1 MTRLLLLED
10 EPRIAAFVER
20 GLKAEGYDV
29 TAVATGADA
38 IATGL
43 QGDHDI
49 IVLDVMLPDMSGMD
63 VCKRLREGGVAVP
76 IMMLTAR
83 DAPEDIVEGLARGAD
98 DYLAKPFPFDVLLAR
113 LSALLR
119 RGATMSGTAFAE
131 TKSVG
136 ALKLDRG
143 RREGRIAGKAIDLTR
158 LEFDI
163 LWFFASD
170 PSRVHSRE
178 RILSAAWGADAD
190 PMTNVVDVYI
200 ARLRK
205 KLDQMGGPKI
215 TTVRGIGYRMAEIS
229 DESGQFR

>member
-20 GLKAEGYDV
+20 GLRAEGYDV
-29 TAVATGADA
+29 TAVGTGAGA
-38 IATGL
+38 IEAGL
-43 QGDHDI
+43 QGNHDI
-49 IVLDVMLPDMSGMD
+49 IILDVMLPDTSGMD

-76 IMMLTAR
+76 ILMLTAR
-83 DAPEDIVEGLARGAD
+83 DAPEDVVEGLSVGAD

-119 RGATMSGTAFAE
+119 RGAATGDNASAQVKTIGP
-131 TKSVG
+131 
-136 ALKLDRG
+136 LNLDRG
-143 RREGRIAGKAIDLTR
+143 RREGRIAGKTVDLTR

-163 LWFFASD
+163 LWFLTSD
-170 PSRVHSRE
+170 TSRVHSRE

-200 ARLRK
+200 GRLRK

-215 TTVRGIGYRMAEIS
+215 TTVRGIGYRITENSQASRE
-229 DESGQFR
+229 FR

>member
-10 EPRIAAFVER
+10 EPRIAAFVQR

-29 TAVATGADA
+29 TTVGTGAAA
-38 IATGL
+38 IETGL
-43 QGDHDI
+43 EGDHDI
-49 IVLDVMLPDMSGMD
+49 IILDVMLPDMSGMD

-76 IMMLTAR
+76 ILMLTAR
-83 DAPEDIVEGLARGAD
+83 DAPEDVVEGLSRGAD

-119 RGATMSGTAFAE
+119 RGAATGDIASLQI
-131 TKSVG
+131 KSVG
-136 ALKLDRG
+136 PLKLDRG
-143 RREGRIAGKAIDLTR
+143 RREGRIAGKTIDLTR
-158 LEFDI
+158 LDFEI
-163 LWFFASD
+163 LWFLASD

-205 KLDQMGGPKI
+205 KLDGMGGPKI
-215 TTVRGIGYRMAEIS
+215 TTVRGIGYRIE
-229 DESGQFR
+229 